1 MRVLGYHI
9 SEREVI
15 NSDKEELT
23 HFSLVEYLL
32 QPKNDTIRILYDL
45 DYSINFLLS
54 SLKFTSKEE
63 KVLKETTKFRLPP
76 YYFRYVVGK
85 FLSIKR
91 TNAFSYFSNASQY
104 IKCSTTDLTLNSFI
118 LAERARET
126 GELVK
131 GILEELGIET
141 TSLTSPARAYE
152 KAQVEY
158 LYNEMQKSADNVI
171 RRSIID
177 SIGLEVF
184 GRTWETHLQGGSLN
198 GTYNKQ

>member
-9 SEREVI
+9 SDKGAI
-15 NSDKEELT
+15 NSDKEEPNGL
-23 HFSLVEYLL
+23 SLAEYLL
-32 QPKNDTIRILYDL
+32 QPKNDTIKILYDL
-45 DYSINFLLS
+45 DHSINYLLS
-54 SLKFTSKEE
+54 SLKFTPKEE

-104 IKCSTTDLTLNSFI
+104 IKGTSTDLTLNNFI
-118 LAERARET
+118 LAERARGA

-131 GILEELGIET
+131 CILGELGIET

-158 LYNEMQKSADNVI
+158 LLKEMQRSNDEI
-171 RRSIID
+171 RKSIID

-184 GRTWETHLQGGSLN
+184 GRTWEKYLQER
-198 GTYNKQ
+198 